1 MVCLITSILSYS
13 QRNIELRRELLKKQ
27 LMLIDRYPE
36 EFIER
41 LGISG
46 LERFVNEILDEMNY
60 LKELSKK
67 QSDG

>member
-1 MVCLITSILSYS
+1 MT
-13 QRNIELRRELLKKQ
+13 QRDIELRRELLKKQ

-36 EFIER
+36 EFIKR

-67 QSDG
+67 

>member
-1 MVCLITSILSYS
+1 MT